1 MPSPIAH
8 SVTGFVIFRLFSK
21 DKQVALLGE
30 NGLYTSFVA
39 IFLSNVPDLDFIPQL
54 LTGEKY
60 HHGLTHSITFTVL
73 FAVVVGSIGCL
84 FRKQIFKRLFFL
96 TLIVYGSHLLMD
108 FFTEGGKGIQL
119 LWPFAESFFISPI
132 SVFPGAHHSKGVF
145 DLSHLLFTS
154 FESCYTAFLLAG
166 LWIWKKRNPS

>member
-21 DKQVALLGE
+21 DKQATLCGE
-30 NGLYTSFVA
+30 NGLYTSFIV

-73 FAVVVGSIGCL
+73 FAVVVGLIGRL

-96 TLIVYGSHLLMD
+96 TLIIYGSHLFLD

-132 SVFPGAHHSKGVF
+132 SVFPGAHHSKGLV
-145 DLSHLLFTS
+145 DLSHLVFVIFELFYS
-154 FESCYTAFLLAG
+154 AVLLVG